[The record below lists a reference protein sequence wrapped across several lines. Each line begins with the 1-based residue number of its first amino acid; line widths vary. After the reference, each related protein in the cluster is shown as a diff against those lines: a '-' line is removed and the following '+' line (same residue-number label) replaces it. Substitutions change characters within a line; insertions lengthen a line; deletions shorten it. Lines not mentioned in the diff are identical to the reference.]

1 MTQTHH
7 IPGTAHPVGV
17 LVEGVDEFLPMH
29 TPHFHRLVVW
39 SSNQPLTIG
48 GEAHT
53 AYGCRVRFKPHRLSF
68 AEIWHRSCLRRA
80 WISDGAQ
87 IKIWC
92 VSYILGVHNLTVLS
106 LDPEATSSP
115 DGEKCTAVT
124 TSWCPTNL
132 NALDL
137 GLRFHIIR
145 VLSQDPVAGG
155 KTIIWLDTQI
165 DFNSKA
171 RQNFIYIPSC
181 LLLGLKS
188 AHVTASLWPLKCLAS
203 VGSSWTRRYLW
214 AETRSAL
221 KKTPFK

>member
-155 KTIIWLDTQI
+155 KNDHMIRYSNWFQQQSEAEFHIHTQ
-165 DFNSKA
+165 
-171 RQNFIYIPSC
+171 
-181 LLLGLKS
+181 LLVVGTEICTRDSIFVAFKMS
-188 AHVTASLWPLKCLAS
+188 RKCRVLLNQEIF
-203 VGSSWTRRYLW
+203 VSWNQICT
-214 AETRSAL
+214 
-221 KKTPFK
+221 KKNPI